1 MNNWLARIVILLIVG
16 AGSILSWRYT
26 TSHFKPDRQII
37 ILNRTIPD
45 FHKFLDIDQHR
56 STGLS
61 KSSLKAYFD
70 YFQLVTEAIPDNS
83 DGALMLGYLYAVT
96 GHGSQAGMLF
106 KAAHRIDPHF
116 FFTEFNLGLFLFKQG
131 DYTQSAEILQ
141 KALMIPP
148 QETVNRMMNS
158 MVYRQILAS
167 GGDHLDVGASLQ
179 QSYHDAYII
188 MLESLAH
195 RGENANIEIHA
206 RIL

>member
-1 MNNWLARIVILLIVG
+1 MNNWWARIIIFLLVG
-16 AGSILSWRYT
+16 AGSILSWYYT

-45 FHKFLDIDQHR
+45 FHKFLDIDKHR
-56 STGLS
+56 STGVP
-61 KSSLKAYFD
+61 KSNLKAYFD
-70 YFQLVTEAIPDNS
+70 YFQLVTEAMPDNS

-96 GHGSQAGMLF
+96 GRESQAGILF
-106 KAAHRIDPHF
+106 KAAHRLEAHF

-131 DYTQSAEILQ
+131 DYAQSAEILQ

-148 QETVNRMMNS
+148 QETANRMMNS

-167 GGDHLDVGASLQ
+167 GGDHLDVGVSLQ

-188 MLESLAH
+188 MMESLGH
-195 RGENANIEIHA
+195 RGENANIEVHA